1 MLLIPVAV
9 PIIGALRV
17 LVHAARRRPWPRGRV
32 DALVVLGTAQYDGRP
47 SRQLTARLEH
57 ALLLWRRGVVA
68 RVFTLGGNLPGDR
81 FTEAGVAA
89 AWLAKHGVPASVILE
104 VPHGSDTRGSYHA
117 LLDAH
122 DPGKVLIVT
131 DPHHCLRAE
140 LLARGEGIDA
150 LASPTR
156 TSPARFPSPVWW
168 LTLSHEVGGLMVVDV
183 AHTLGRPVADK
194 VEESLRRLQGW
205 LRPSRRARHEHLR
218 QEQETSAE
226 ST

>member
-1 MLLIPVAV
+1 M
-9 PIIGALRV
+9 
-17 LVHAARRRPWPRGRV
+17 

-57 ALLLWRRGVVA
+57 ALLLWRRGVA
-68 RVFTLGGNLPGDR
+68 GRVFTLGGNLPGDR

-89 AWLAKHGVPASVILE
+89 AWLAEQGVPASVILQ
-104 VPHGSDTRGSYHA
+104 VPQGSDTRGSYHA

-122 DPGKVLIVT
+122 EPGRVLIVT
-131 DPHHCLRAE
+131 DPNHSLRAE
-140 LLARGEGIDA
+140 LLARGAGIDA
-150 LASPTR
+150 VASPTR
-156 TSPARFPSPVWW
+156 TTPARFPSRAWW
-168 LTLSHEVGGLMVVDV
+168 LTLSHEVGGLVVVD
-183 AHTLGRPVADK
+183 ASRALGRSAADK